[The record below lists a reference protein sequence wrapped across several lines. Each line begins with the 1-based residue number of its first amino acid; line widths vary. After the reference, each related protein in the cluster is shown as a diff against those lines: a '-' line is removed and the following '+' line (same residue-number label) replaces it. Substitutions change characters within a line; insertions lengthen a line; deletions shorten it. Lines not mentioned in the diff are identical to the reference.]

1 MQLVEFLGPAELQ
14 RRWQLVTEDEELA
27 HYQGRAELDAYGE
40 VSLTPPPSLV
50 HQRIAN
56 ELAGQIQAQLGG
68 RAIVECPVLV
78 DGVLVADAAW
88 LSGGRAAQMTSPA
101 AERPEIVLEVSSPRN
116 TKSGLRSKAARFLA
130 HGVEEVVL
138 VELDGT
144 ICFITNAGESSS
156 SRFGLK
162 LALPPNSYPLRGP

>member
-1 MQLVEFLGPAELQ
+1 MHTIERLTPAELQ
-14 RRWQLVTEDEELA
+14 RRWRSVTEDDELA
-27 HYQGRAELDAYGE
+27 EFEGRAEIDAYGE
-40 VSLTPPPSLV
+40 VALTPPPSFV

-56 ELAGQIQAQLGG
+56 ELARQIEGQLGG

-78 DGVLVADAAW
+78 DGVLIADVAW
-88 LSGGRAAQMTSPA
+88 LSGDRALALTSPA
-101 AERPEIVLEVSSPRN
+101 AERPEIVLEVASPRN
-116 TKSGLRSKAARFLA
+116 TKKGLRSKAARFLV

-144 ICFITNAGESSS
+144 IHFITATGESAA

-162 LALPPNSYPLRGP
+162 LTLPPNSYPLSS